1 MEGSG
6 RPCSVATA
14 GHLPG
19 SGDPPGFTRLL
30 WVLHGAITA
39 CSRPTGHF
47 WRLVWLLRAGCFGF
61 AIPAAAAL
69 PSVSFVG
76 ELLSC
81 SSCSRNGR
89 GNGEKGVAQGF
100 VSGCLGVG
108 FPALNVA
115 VVPWLPLR
123 LLLVNVAV
131 VGGLDQPLHRMF
143 RYMVTRFTFDY
154 LHLLCSFFSSF
165 GFCWLLVFSHKQS
178 SWVADVCYLFAA
190 LRWG

>member
-30 WVLHGAITA
+30 RLWVLHGAIAA
-39 CSRPTGHF
+39 CSQPMGHF
-47 WRLVWLLRAGCFGF
+47 WRLVSLASCCGLAGCFGF

-108 FPALNVA
+108 FPALNVV

-143 RYMVTRFTFDY
+143 SLHGDMVY
-154 LHLLCSFFSSF
+154 L
-165 GFCWLLVFSHKQS
+165 
-178 SWVADVCYLFAA
+178 
-190 LRWG
+190 